1 MSATESSIA
10 GELLQQLKA
19 QVAALDYM
27 IEALEIDPE
36 RTHFTASAVG
46 PDGSRRPLAAVAY
59 AELRRNAVAAI
70 AAAEADKIPA
80 PRKRGPLSAADAE
93 ALRLDL
99 GAGTLLI
106 LTRDRASRAA
116 AALSAAGADT
126 ALLEHDE
133 AHALW
138 RVVGN
143 TLSTFPDEQE
153 PTT

>member
-1 MSATESSIA
+1 MSNAADLLPADVRAAATAIA
-10 GELLQQLKA
+10 NARAGRRGVPA
-19 QVAALDYM
+19 VSNILDV
-27 IEALEIDPE
+27 LPE
-36 RTHFTASAVG
+36 VLF
-46 PDGSRRPLAAVAY
+46 
-59 AELRRNAVAAI
+59 AELVEDARTAISAADAARK
-70 AAAEADKIPA
+70 AAANTPM
-80 PRKRGPLSAADAE
+80 PRRRGPLREADAE

-116 AALSAAGADT
+116 AALSAAGAET

-138 RVVGN
+138 RAVGN
-143 TLSTFPDEQE
+143 CLSTFPEEQE

>member
-1 MSATESSIA
+1 MSNAADMLPADVRAAATAIA
-10 GELLQQLKA
+10 NARAGRRGTPA
-19 QVAALDYM
+19 VTNILDV
-27 IEALEIDPE
+27 LPQDL
-36 RTHFTASAVG
+36 F
-46 PDGSRRPLAAVAY
+46 
-59 AELRRNAVAAI
+59 AELVEDARTAI
-70 AAAEADKIPA
+70 AAADAARKAAANTPT
-80 PRKRGPLSAADAE
+80 PRRRGPLREADAE

-116 AALSAAGADT
+116 AALSAAGAET

-138 RVVGN
+138 RIVGN
-143 TLSTFPDEQE
+143 TLSTFPDEQV